1 MFKKILV
8 ALDHSKAD
16 KVLLPHALE
25 LARLTGAEL
34 LLLHVSTGWAAQWQK
49 DLNLSDSPEIME
61 DREYLQK
68 VEREVRSLGFTVAA
82 RHGAGK
88 PAEEILKASRA
99 EHCDL
104 IAMATHG
111 HRLLSDLIYGTTIT
125 EVRHEADIPIFLVK
139 ASPD

>member
-1 MFKKILV
+1 MRQGALAARARARPPDGRGIASAPRLDGLGRAV
-8 ALDHSKAD
+8 AERPQPFRFARNHGRPR
-16 KVLLPHALE
+16 VL
-25 LARLTGAEL
+25 AEGRAGSSEPRV
-34 LLLHVSTGWAAQWQK
+34 HRG
-49 DLNLSDSPEIME
+49 
-61 DREYLQK
+61 
-68 VEREVRSLGFTVAA
+68 A

-125 EVRHEADIPIFLVK
+125 EV
-139 ASPD
+139 